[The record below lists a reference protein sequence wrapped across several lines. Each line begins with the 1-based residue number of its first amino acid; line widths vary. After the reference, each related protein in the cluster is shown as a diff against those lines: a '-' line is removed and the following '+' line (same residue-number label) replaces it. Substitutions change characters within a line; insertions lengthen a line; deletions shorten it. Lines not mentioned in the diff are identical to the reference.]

1 MKLKH
6 RLSLYSI
13 IIFSVVILIVSTV
26 IYFSFY
32 TQMEKKEIQSL
43 ESKSLLAAVYYL
55 EQDELPTLEHENIK
69 SQMLKSISRKN
80 IVIYDA
86 LNQKFNGNMD
96 VDGNIS
102 PKFLNNVRINKN
114 DFFTSEHFFYNGI
127 FYHDN
132 QGDFVVITRQSKDE
146 FNDQMQSLLHIL
158 IIVSII
164 GLLFIYLF
172 SQYLGYIAY
181 EPITKII
188 EQIKER
194 DTKNFNEPLVL
205 KKSYSEIEDL
215 IKTYN
220 HFIDRIAQTFNVQ
233 KNFIDYVSH
242 ELRTPITALLGTL
255 EVTNHK
261 KRTSEEYELVLLQ
274 LKQYTN
280 DLQETLDQMMLLSGA
295 KTSFEFKTIRI
306 DEIVWQVI
314 ENAVLYHNAKIN
326 VDIKVEN
333 NQLLSIQGNEKLLE
347 VALNNLIGN
356 AIKYSD
362 NQQIMI
368 QFLEVNQQLQIHI
381 IDQGIG
387 ILEND
392 LAKIKQNFFRG
403 QNTQSYQ
410 GKGIGLSMANIIFT
424 FHQIDLKIEQNQPKG
439 TIVKLS
445 FK

>member
-215 IKTYN
+215 VKTYN

>member
-96 VDGNIS
+96 VDSNIS

-215 IKTYN
+215 VKTYN

-314 ENAVLYHNAKIN
+314 ENSVLYHNAKIN